1 MGMEQPYAGQ
11 SVVEWLR
18 AGHTLGPCAPGYGSA
33 RSIPRRRAEP
43 CADYDRSIATLPRI
57 SNDFRFVGPRKINLC
72 RVGKLSRSEEHTSEL
87 QSLMRNSYAVFCL
100 KKKKKTQTY
109 HNAPQYS

>member
-72 RVGKLSRSEEHTSEL
+72 RVGKLSFSRALSRFWTLPAAGSPSHG
-87 QSLMRNSYAVFCL
+87 CG
-100 KKKKKTQTY
+100 
-109 HNAPQYS
+109 